1 MDKGTFIVVSAPSGT
16 GKSSICRRLLQA
28 YPEIK
33 FSVSYTTRLPRPGEV
48 NGKDYF
54 FVSRE
59 EFQKRLEQG
68 EFAEWVEN
76 YGNLYGTSIKE
87 MKKKLAEGETLL
99 LDIEPR
105 GAKSIKQQFRGGVFV
120 FILPPS
126 REELRKRLEGRGHE
140 SADVI
145 QTRYA
150 QAESE
155 LKEISCYDYV
165 IFNDD
170 LETAANQLISIY
182 IAQRCKRS
190 KLKNKIKKFLN
201 KPFSKNNLVE

>member
-48 NGKDYF
+48 DGKDYY

-59 EFQKRLEQG
+59 EFQKRIKNG
-68 EFAEWVEN
+68 DFAEWEEN
-76 YGNLYGTSIKE
+76 YGNLYGTSISTMKE
-87 MKKKLAEGETLL
+87 YLAKGATLL
-99 LDIEPR
+99 LDVEPR
-105 GAKSIKQQFRGGVFV
+105 GAKKIKENFRGGVFV

-126 REELRKRLEGRGHE
+126 REELLARLEGRGHE
-140 SADVI
+140 SAEI
-145 QTRYA
+145 IRARYA

-155 LKEISCYDYV
+155 LREVSWYDYV

-170 LETAANQLISIY
+170 LETAAQQLISIY
-182 IAQRCKRS
+182 VAQRCRRS
-190 KLKNKIKKFLN
+190 KLQTKIKKFM
-201 KPFSKNNLVE
+201 NN